1 MRIASKTVYEKI
13 VSNLNTSFSEMSKAQ
28 EVVSSSK
35 RINKLSD
42 DPVGLVTVLD
52 LRSSLSNIDQLSRNV
67 TMGKSW
73 LTSSESSLTQ
83 VNQILTEVKAL
94 TVQMS
99 SSTIGASQRANAAG
113 VIDGDLKQII
123 SLANSQ
129 IDGRS
134 MFAGTDTDKTP
145 FALNAAGTQVD
156 YSGNE
161 TAFSVNLGSGAK
173 VAVGKVG
180 SEVFGQNW
188 DDSNIFKSLIDLKTA
203 LQNNDVSGIQTVMGK
218 LGQHMTKISAEISDI
233 GNKSN
238 TMEVKTSIISNLKLN
253 YTDRKSSLEDAD
265 VAQAVIDLNA
275 KQLAYNAA
283 LTSASKVM
291 QLSLVDFLK

>member
-1 MRIASKTVYEKI
+1 MRIASKTVYQKI
-13 VSNLNTSFSEMSKAQ
+13 VSNLNTSYSDMSKAQ

-67 TMGKSW
+67 KMGKSW
-73 LTSSESSLTQ
+73 LTSSESALTQ
-83 VNQILTEVKAL
+83 VNNILSDVKAL

-99 SSTIGASQRANAAG
+99 SSNVGSAQRANAVG
-113 VIDGDLKQII
+113 VIDGDLKQIL

-134 MFAGTDTDKTP
+134 MFAGTNTDMTA
-145 FALNAAGTQVD
+145 FSLNTAGTQVD
-156 YSGNE
+156 YAGNE
-161 TAFSVNLGSGAK
+161 TAFSVNLGSGSK
-173 VAVGKVG
+173 VEVGKVG

-188 DDSNIFKSLIDLKTA
+188 DSSNIFKSLIDLKTA
-203 LQNNDVSGIQTVMGK
+203 LQNNDVSGIQTVMGN
-218 LGQHMTKISAEISDI
+218 LDQHMTKINAEISDV

-238 TMEVKTSIISNLKLN
+238 SMEVKNSIISDLKLN

-265 VAQAVIDLNA
+265 IAQAVIDLNA

>member
-13 VSNLNTSFSEMSKAQ
+13 VSNLNTSYSGMSKAQ

-73 LTSSESSLTQ
+73 LTSSESALTQ
-83 VNQILTEVKAL
+83 VNNILTDIKSL

-99 SSTIGASQRANAAG
+99 SSNVGSAQRANAAG
-113 VIDGDLKQII
+113 VIDGDLKQIL

-134 MFAGTDTDKTP
+134 MFAGTDTDKTS
-145 FALNAAGTQVD
+145 FALNATGTQVD
-156 YSGNE
+156 YNGND
-161 TAFSVNLGSGAK
+161 TAFSVNMGSGSK
-173 VAVGKVG
+173 IEVGKVG

-188 DDSNIFKSLIDLKTA
+188 DSNNIFKSLIDLKTA
-203 LQNNDVSGIQTVMGK
+203 LQNNDVSGIQTVMGN
-218 LGQHMTKISAEISDI
+218 LDQHMTKINAEISDV

-238 TMEVKTSIISNLKLN
+238 SMEVKTSIISDLKLN

-265 VAQAVIDLNA
+265 IAQAVIDLNA

-291 QLSLVDFLK
+291 QLSLVDFMR

>member
-13 VSNLNTSFSEMSKAQ
+13 VSNLNTSYSDMSKAQ

-52 LRSSLSNIDQLSRNV
+52 LRSSLSNLDQLSRNV

-73 LTSSESSLTQ
+73 LTSSESALTQ
-83 VNQILTEVKAL
+83 VNNILTDIKAL

-99 SSTIGASQRANAAG
+99 TSTVGSAQRANAAG
-113 VIDGDLKQII
+113 VIDGDLKQIM

-129 IDGRS
+129 TDGRS
-134 MFAGTDTDKTP
+134 IFAGTDTDKTA
-145 FALNAAGTQVD
+145 FTLNAAGTQVD
-156 YSGNE
+156 YNGND
-161 TAFSVNLGSGAK
+161 TAFSVNMGSGSK
-173 VAVGKVG
+173 TAVGKVG
-180 SEVFGQNW
+180 SEVFGKNW

-203 LQNNDVSGIQTVMGK
+203 LQNNDVSGIQTVMGN
-218 LGQHMTKISAEISDI
+218 LDQHMTKINAEISDV

-238 TMEVKTSIISNLKLN
+238 SMDVKNNIISDLQLN